1 MPARQDHSGVF
12 LDVDAIFPEILGR
25 NPFDM
30 DERSEVNFQSVL
42 LGQVVVGRFVGFRL
56 RLGDEDRLYFQGLG
70 RLMRSRQDNSQL
82 LLSGQFPNDQQRR
95 DFEGTK
101 V

>member
-1 MPARQDHSGVF
+1 MPAGQDHSGVL
-12 LDVDAIFPEILGR
+12 LDVDAVLAEILGR
-25 NPFDM
+25 NPFNM
-30 DERSEVNFQSVL
+30 DEGPEINFQSVL

-70 RLMRSRQDNSQL
+70 RLMRSRQDDSQL